1 MENLL
6 EYVIYAL
13 LGHRYEVDPRSIS
26 YDGHTSQWIVRFED
40 NVRLIF
46 DENDIKALHFLID
59 TTSDTDVVE
68 RVTKLLSFFV

>member
-1 MENLL
+1 MEKLL

-26 YDGHTSQWIVRFED
+26 YDGHTSQWMVRFED

-46 DENDIKALHFLID
+46 DENDLKVLQFIVD
-59 TTSDTDVVE
+59 TTSDPVVVE